1 VGDGTGNCDSAN
13 AIGGLARENYPNCT
27 KADTDIDNLD
37 SECKSIDNFK
47 FDWSFY
53 LEFYGGL
60 TRRDYMNP
68 VNRFNSKRR
77 KCRETNMISCA
88 IEYLVKPP
96 RPVTPGGAKRRKATK
111 KRTRK
116 TKSKNRAHKTKRTHR
131 R

>member
-1 VGDGTGNCDSAN
+1 MGNCDSAN

-27 KADTDIDNLD
+27 KADTGIENLD

-47 FDWSFY
+47 FDWRFY
-53 LEFYGGL
+53 LEFYGGF

-77 KCRETNMISCA
+77 KCRDTNMISCA
-88 IEYLVKPP
+88 IEYLVKPVQP
-96 RPVTPGGAKRRKATK
+96 LRPVTPGGTKRRKATK
-111 KRTRK
+111 KRSK
-116 TKSKNRAHKTKRTHR
+116 TKSKKRAHKTKRTHR